1 MNKEI
6 ITLGDIEIERCKFHY
21 YKNSIL
27 IDDVDIHKILIS
39 IKSLY
44 IILSE
49 RS

>member
-27 IDDVDIHKILIS
+27 IDDVDINKILIS
-39 IKSLY
+39 IK
-44 IILSE
+44 LSHCI
-49 RS
+49 